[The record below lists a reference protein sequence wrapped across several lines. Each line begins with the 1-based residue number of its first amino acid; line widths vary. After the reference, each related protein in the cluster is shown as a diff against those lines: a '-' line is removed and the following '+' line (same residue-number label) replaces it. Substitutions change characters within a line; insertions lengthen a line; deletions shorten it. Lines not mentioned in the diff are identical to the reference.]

1 MQEFIKGDWPMIE
14 VLDLQQ
20 CGISSHWWKVFVKGQ
35 RKSLPYLK
43 VVYFGTLWFY
53 KGLNQIMEV
62 NSGEL

>member
-1 MQEFIKGDWPMIE
+1 MIE